1 MEWLRGFRADYGIP
15 VMVVVWTCISYIP
28 WKRPLVSLNP
38 WPPQNLAQQVDFN
51 LRKPPS
57 FHYDLL
63 LLGFLTILCG
73 LLGIP
78 PSNGVIPQSPMH
90 TRGLATL
97 KHQLLRNKLVA
108 APQPSETMELLG
120 DVYGSREEAYQQM
133 LSSDTP
139 RACSDSGSQ
148 TVTNAKGFSLQAW
161 ETQISVRY
169 RDISQDYI
177 ASGKSQA
184 RKTYY
189 SYHINLR

>member
-38 WPPQNLAQQVDFN
+38 WPPQNLAQQSSSVDN
-51 LRKPPS
+51 PMRSPRDSS
-57 FHYDLL
+57 FQRCYPTISHAHKR
-63 LLGFLTILCG
+63 LGNTET
-73 LLGIP
+73 P
-78 PSNGVIPQSPMH
+78 VTSKQ
-90 TRGLATL
+90 TRGSSA
-97 KHQLLRNKLVA
+97 
-108 APQPSETMELLG
+108 
-120 DVYGSREEAYQQM
+120 EEAYQQM